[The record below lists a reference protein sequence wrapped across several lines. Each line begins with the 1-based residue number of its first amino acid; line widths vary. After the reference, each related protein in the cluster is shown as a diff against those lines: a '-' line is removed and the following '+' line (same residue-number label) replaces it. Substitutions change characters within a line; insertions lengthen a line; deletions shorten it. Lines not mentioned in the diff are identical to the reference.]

1 MINEFENYLD
11 IIELHKK
18 IEFKTLF
25 LEITNVC
32 NFKCKH
38 CYNSSGENKAIEF
51 SMRQRLH

>member
-25 LEITNVC
+25 LDNM
-32 NFKCKH
+32 K
-38 CYNSSGENKAIEF
+38 
-51 SMRQRLH
+51 

>member
-32 NFKCKH
+32 N
-38 CYNSSGENKAIEF
+38 GV
-51 SMRQRLH
+51 QREHYKN